1 MNKRNITS
9 KEKAFA
15 VIKAYN
21 NDKDWEQK
29 VKKMSPWQ
37 IYAIYDS
44 LVKRGIIYY
53 DDKLNICYRTPEEVK
68 ELKKRRE
75 EFRSDC
81 HQVTLNE
88 YFGEKMSKEIKGEK
102 HG

>member
-1 MNKRNITS
+1 MIKRKITS

-53 DDKLNICYRTPEEVK
+53 DSKMNIKFRTPEEAK
-68 ELKKRRE
+68 ELKTKKE
-75 EFRSDC
+75 DFHSGC
-81 HQVTLNE
+81 HQITLNE
-88 YFGEKMSKEIKGEK
+88 YFGEKMLT
-102 HG
+102 

>member
-1 MNKRNITS
+1 MIKRKITS

-37 IYAIYDS
+37 IYAIYDN

-53 DDKLNICYRTPEEVK
+53 DSKMNIKFRTPEEAK
-68 ELKKRRE
+68 ELKTKKE
-75 EFRSDC
+75 DFHSGC
-81 HQVTLNE
+81 HQITLNE
-88 YFGEKMSKEIKGEK
+88 YFGEKMLT
-102 HG
+102 